1 MLIRI
6 TAAAWALALPLPA
19 FAQHAGHAGPTGP
32 AAATVA
38 APARSASASAQG
50 ASYPSAFKGYRR
62 FADEP
67 TQDWKAA
74 NERVAQIGGWRAY
87 AAETAGAHAGH
98 GAAASSPTPVAPASP
113 AQPASSP
120 AAKPRPGHAHHH

>member
-6 TAAAWALALPLPA
+6 TAAAWALALPA
-19 FAQHAGHAGPTGP
+19 FAQHAGHAMPGP
-32 AAATVA
+32 ASAPTHAAS
-38 APARSASASAQG
+38 APAGNAG
-50 ASYPSAFKGYRR
+50 ASSYQSVFTGYRR

-74 NERVAQIGGWRAY
+74 NERVARIGGWRAY
-87 AAETAGAHAGH
+87 AAEVSGAHAGH
-98 GAAASSPTPVAPASP
+98 GTAGPTPASAPSP

-120 AAKPRPGHAHHH
+120 VAKSQPGHAHHH